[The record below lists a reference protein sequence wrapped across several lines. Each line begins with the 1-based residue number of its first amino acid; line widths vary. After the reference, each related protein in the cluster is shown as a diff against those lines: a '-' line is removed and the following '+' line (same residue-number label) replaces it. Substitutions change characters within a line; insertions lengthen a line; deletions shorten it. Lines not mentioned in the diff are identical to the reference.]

1 MTRRDVSERSPQIDT
16 LETFL
21 KNLRNL
27 SIESVKLKLREY
39 IRVLRYARKPSKDE
53 FYMVSKIAAAGI
65 LFIGLIGFVVYLL
78 FSELPTY
85 F

>member
-1 MTRRDVSERSPQIDT
+1 MTRREVSERSLQIDT
-16 LETFL
+16 IETFL
-21 KNLRNL
+21 KNL

-78 FSELPTY
+78 LSELPTY